1 MYDGFIMAK
10 VGKPNVKKDFDTSKN
25 KAVKSCR
32 VNSYLC

>member
-25 KAVKSCR
+25 RAVKSFR
-32 VNSYLC
+32 VHSDLC